1 MDGHHFFGKP
11 TKHNFGRK
19 QTQANVFFRY
29 FPEKIQ
35 PAIDR
40 YQNES
45 RRLFEVL
52 DTHLKDNEWLADEYS
67 IADIANWCW
76 VRTHKW
82 SGVSTDGLENLER
95 WKDAMYEQPGML
107 EGIKVPIEIKID
119 KNLDDEEKT
128 KEFIKNAQKMVKK

>member
-1 MDGHHFFGKP
+1 M
-11 TKHNFGRK
+11 
-19 QTQANVFFRY
+19 
-29 FPEKIQ
+29 
-35 PAIDR
+35 
-40 YQNES
+40 
-45 RRLFEVL
+45 FEVL
-52 DTHLKDNEWLADEYS
+52 DTHLKDNKWLADEYS

-95 WKDAMYEQPGML
+95 WKDSMYEQPGML